1 MSTKSKGSPHLSVTV
16 IKISLCYDIDPYFA
30 SQKKKKKDP
39 YFIQN
44 KFTRNSGNKNKSMIM
59 SYRMLEWL
67 FRQSWLLTYHCLAP
81 LFTTSPIIFEWLKET
96 ISPLYSPS
104 VHYIPHQFTVYLPL
118 IITKKNE
125 YSSQSSKRIFGSIK
139 LEILLTLGWFSCFFM
154 SNVIHE
160 ILCSSFLIKN
170 FMPHLRDFSPL
181 LNCSRI
187 SSCRLCMPWKRN
199 EADMVS
205 FL

>member
-104 VHYIPHQFTVYLPL
+104 VYSVSTTNHY
-118 IITKKNE
+118 KE
-125 YSSQSSKRIFGSIK
+125 KRIFFSIK
-139 LEILLTLGWFSCFFM
+139 QTHIRL
-154 SNVIHE
+154 NQA
-160 ILCSSFLIKN
+160 
-170 FMPHLRDFSPL
+170 RDITY
-181 LNCSRI
+181 SR
-187 SSCRLCMPWKRN
+187 L
-199 EADMVS
+199 V
-205 FL
+205 

>member
-16 IKISLCYDIDPYFA
+16 IKINLCYDI
-30 SQKKKKKDP
+30 DP

-44 KFTRNSGNKNKSMIM
+44 KFTHNSGNKNKSMLM
-59 SYRMLEWL
+59 SYGMSEWL

-96 ISPLYSPS
+96 IISPLYSPLVYS
-104 VHYIPHQFTVYLPL
+104 ISTTNHYQE
-118 IITKKNE
+118 NE
-125 YSSQSSKRIFGSIK
+125 YSSQWSSKSIFISIK
-139 LEILLTLGWFSCFFM
+139 LEILLTIGWFSCFFM

-170 FMPHLRDFSPL
+170 FMPHLRDFSP
-181 LNCSRI
+181 
-187 SSCRLCMPWKRN
+187 
-199 EADMVS
+199 
-205 FL
+205 